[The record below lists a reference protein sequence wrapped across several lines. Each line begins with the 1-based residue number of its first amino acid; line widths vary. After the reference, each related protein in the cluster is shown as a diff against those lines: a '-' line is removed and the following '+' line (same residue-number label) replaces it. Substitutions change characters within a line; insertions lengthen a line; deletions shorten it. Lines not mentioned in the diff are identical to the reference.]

1 MGVNTSVQS
10 IDSISSVTNNVMNEI
25 ATQINNN
32 VSSYTR
38 SNQVMNVSINN
49 SNIACS
55 VNLTQQAQMSVSTM
69 LQNSTKLSNDLA
81 SKLDA
86 KIKEELSNKLT
97 QTNEDLNLGQMNT
110 GVLDTKSE
118 SYITQNLTT
127 LIKTGITNSVTTDVQ
142 GTQYLNFSISNSN
155 ITCPPGGAINITQS
169 MAIDQI
175 SKNIST
181 NIVDNVVRNVV
192 SSDLS
197 KVIEQKAEQLN
208 KGIDIFAMFTVF
220 IIIAVFGL
228 GGFAYLRTG
237 GVFKAAEKG
246 MSDITRETALK
257 IHTTTF
263 DPKTNAYGGTKEDDD
278 ADDDDYDQDLKLKLA
293 LGCGIGIVGGY
304 YGYYLP
310 EKQKIKEKYD
320 TSYLKSI

>member
-1 MGVNTSVQS
+1 MGANISVQS

-32 VSSYTR
+32 VSSYTK

-55 VNLTQQAQMSVSTM
+55 VNLTQQAQMSVST
-69 LQNSTKLSNDLA
+69 LLENSSKLSNDLA

-86 KIKEELSNKLT
+86 KIKEELSNKLK
-97 QTNEDLNLGQMNT
+97 QTNEDLNLGQVNT
-110 GVLDTKSE
+110 ASLNTKSTT
-118 SYITQNLTT
+118 YITQNLTT
-127 LIKTGITNSVTTDVQ
+127 LIKTGITNSVTTDAQ
-142 GTQYLNFSISNSN
+142 GNQYLNFNISNSN

-175 SKNIST
+175 SKNISK
-181 NIVDNVVRNVV
+181 NIVENVIKNVV
-192 SSDLS
+192 SGGID

-208 KGIDIFAMFTVF
+208 KGIDVFAMFTVF
-220 IIIAVFGL
+220 IIVAVFGL

-257 IHTTTF
+257 IQTTNF
-263 DPKTNAYGGTKEDDD
+263 DPGTKAYGGTKEDDD
-278 ADDDDYDQDLKLKLA
+278 ADDDYDQDLKLKLA

-320 TSYLKSI
+320 TSYLNNI

>member
-38 SNQVMNVSINN
+38 SNQVMNVNINN

-69 LQNSTKLSNDLA
+69 LENSTKLSNDLA

-86 KIKEELSNKLT
+86 KIKEELLNKLK
-97 QTNEDLNLGQMNT
+97 QTNEDLNLGQVNT
-110 GVLDTKSE
+110 GVLDSKSE
-118 SYITQNLTT
+118 SYLTQNLTT
-127 LIKTGITNSVTTDVQ
+127 LIKTGITNSVTTDVY

-175 SKNIST
+175 SKNVATI
-181 NIVDNVVRNVV
+181 IVDNVIKNV
-192 SSDLS
+192 LS
-197 KVIEQKAEQLN
+197 GGIDKVIDQKEEQLN
-208 KGIDIFAMFTVF
+208 KGIDVFAMFTVF

-246 MSDITRETALK
+246 MSDITRETVLK
-257 IHTTTF
+257 MQTTNF
-263 DPKTNAYGGTKEDDD
+263 DPGTKAYGGTKE
-278 ADDDDYDQDLKLKLA
+278 DDDDYDQDLKLKLA

-310 EKQKIKEKYD
+310 EKQKN
-320 TSYLKSI
+320 

>member
-1 MGVNTSVQS
+1 MGANISVQS

-25 ATQINNN
+25 ATQIDNN
-32 VSSYTR
+32 VSSYTK

-55 VNLTQQAQMSVSTM
+55 VNLIQQAQMSIST
-69 LQNSTKLSNDLA
+69 LLENSSELSNDLA

-86 KIKEELSNKLT
+86 KIKEELSNTLK
-97 QTNEDLNLGQMNT
+97 QTNEDLNLGQVNT
-110 GVLDTKSE
+110 ASLNTKSTT
-118 SYITQNLTT
+118 YITQNLTT

-142 GTQYLNFSISNSN
+142 GNQYLNFNISNSN
-155 ITCPPGGAINITQS
+155 ITCPPGGVINITQS

-175 SKNIST
+175 SKNISK
-181 NIVDNVVRNVV
+181 NIVENVIKNVV
-192 SSDLS
+192 SGGID

-208 KGIDIFAMFTVF
+208 KGIDVFAMFTVF

-257 IHTTTF
+257 IQTTNF
-263 DPKTNAYGGTKEDDD
+263 DPGTKAYGGTKEDDD

-320 TSYLKSI
+320 ISYLNNI